1 VNRRPIAL
9 AVLALAVSLGA
20 CASMPERMQSAVSR
34 ASALASPQSAQDRVH
49 AAMDALQRGDERHAG
64 SLLEAALREEPGN
77 ATARRLLDQINS
89 DPRRQLGERSRS
101 YTVLESDTMTSLAQR
116 FVGDPLMFYALA
128 RYNNMAPDE
137 LRAGQQIQVPD
148 RRRSTNASVRA
159 QSPPAAPNAAPSA
172 PPALV
177 SVDAS
182 ARAAR
187 LRLQGLE
194 RLNAGDADNA
204 VVLLRQAHNLDAGN
218 AAIQSDLRRA
228 QRIQASLRAN

>member
-1 VNRRPIAL
+1 MNRRLIPL
-9 AVLALAVSLGA
+9 AILALAASLGA
-20 CASMPERMQSAVSR
+20 CANMPERMQNAVNR
-34 ASALASPQSAQDRVH
+34 ASSLATTQSAQERVH
-49 AAMDALQRGDERHAG
+49 AAMDSLQRGDERHAR
-64 SLLEAALREEPGN
+64 SVLEAALREEPGN
-77 ATARRLLDQINS
+77 ATARRLLDEINA

-101 YTVLESDTMTSLAQR
+101 YTVQESDTMTSLAER

-137 LRAGQQIQVPD
+137 LRAGQAIQVPD
-148 RRRSTNASVRA
+148 RRRTTNASVRV
-159 QSPPAAPNAAPSA
+159 PPTPGAPNAAPSA
-172 PPALV
+172 PPAVV
-177 SVDAS
+177 SADAS

-204 VVLLRQAHNLDAGN
+204 VVLLRQAHNLDTGN
-218 AAIQSDLRRA
+218 AAIQSDLSRA